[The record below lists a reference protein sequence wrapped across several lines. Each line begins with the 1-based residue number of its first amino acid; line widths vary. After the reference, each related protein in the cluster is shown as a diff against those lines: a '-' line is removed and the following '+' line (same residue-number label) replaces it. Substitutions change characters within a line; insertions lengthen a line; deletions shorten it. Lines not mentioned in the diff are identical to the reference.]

1 MEILYVFLAFALLF
15 TAAYAI
21 GLLYHWIRFGW
32 LYPWVW
38 VAIPIYG
45 GGVFV
50 LFSVMFG
57 ALALT

>member
-1 MEILYVFLAFALLF
+1 MEILYVFLAFAFLF

-38 VAIPIYG
+38 VALPLYG
-45 GGVFV
+45 TGVFV
-50 LFSVMFG
+50 LFSVMLG
-57 ALALT
+57 ALALS